1 VPAADRRFWKGVTQV
16 AVGCCHVQRGNS
28 RGAVALLNRAAANL
42 RNYPS
47 PHHSVDTAALIM
59 LTCDVAGQVG
69 RRGASPEIDFGEFP
83 ARH

>member
-1 VPAADRRFWKGVTQV
+1 
-16 AVGCCHVQRGNS
+16 
-28 RGAVALLNRAAANL
+28 VALLNRAAANL

-47 PHHSVDTAALIM
+47 PHNGVDTAALIM